1 MEPQK
6 MERNYQKELSILQGK
21 ISEAVSQATMWQAIA
36 DDTMVDY
43 QTLKE
48 ENTKLKS
55 EINRLKDSSDTGDDD
70 K

>member
-21 ISEAVSQATMWQAIA
+21 LSEAVSQATMWQAIA

-55 EINRLKDSSDTGDDD
+55 EINRLKDSGNTGDDD